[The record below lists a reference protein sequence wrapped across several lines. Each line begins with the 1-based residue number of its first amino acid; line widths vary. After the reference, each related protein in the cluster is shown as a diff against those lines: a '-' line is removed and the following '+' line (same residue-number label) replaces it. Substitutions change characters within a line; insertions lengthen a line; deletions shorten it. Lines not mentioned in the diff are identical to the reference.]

1 MEDLKAKIFD
11 VLYGRWRSQIL
22 YAGVKLGIFDAVTDT
37 PEPAAGVAAKLGL
50 DPVLTYRLMRALG
63 SLEFLQENASHHF
76 TLTAVGKLL
85 RCDNPATVRGT
96 VLLAEGPTHYALWKH
111 LPAMVRDG
119 RQNAFVREFGQTA
132 FGHAALDAE
141 YRVTFNEGM
150 SSYSV
155 TQTGWL
161 LEALSGYDF
170 SKIDH
175 LCDIGGGHGH
185 MLCSLLARYR
195 HLRGTVLDLP
205 SVFEDRSS
213 LWAEKMN
220 VTDRCRYVG
229 GDMFKEVPRADAY
242 MMKMILHDWND
253 EECLQILYNIHR
265 AAAPGGRIFIV
276 EHVIPDSGAPHFAK
290 LFDIHM
296 MCWGT
301 GRERTGQE
309 YSILLEGAGWRYV
322 RTWYPPGRMMG
333 AVEGA
338 KS

>member
-1 MEDLKAKIFD
+1 
-11 VLYGRWRSQIL
+11 
-22 YAGVKLGIFDAVTDT
+22 
-37 PEPAAGVAAKLGL
+37 VAARLGL

-63 SLEFLQENASHHF
+63 SLDFLQENASHHF

-85 RCDNPATVRGT
+85 RRDHPATVRGM

-119 RQNAFVREFGQTA
+119 RQNAFLREFGQTA
-132 FGHAALDAE
+132 FEYAALDAE
-141 YRVTFNEGM
+141 YGATFNEGM

-161 LEALSGYDF
+161 LDALTGYEF

-175 LCDIGGGHGH
+175 LCDVGGGHGH

-195 HLRGTVLDLP
+195 HLTGTVLDLP
-205 SVFEDRSS
+205 SVFEDRSR

-220 VTDRCRYVG
+220 VADRCRFVG
-229 GDMFKEVPRADAY
+229 GDMFKNVPPADAY

-253 EECLQILYNIHR
+253 EECLQILHNIHR
-265 AAAPGGRIFIV
+265 SAAPGGRIFIV
-276 EHVIPDSGAPHFAK
+276 EHVIPDPETPHFSK

-301 GRERTGQE
+301 GRERTVQE
-309 YSILLEGAGWRYV
+309 YSTLLEGAGWRYV
-322 RTWYPPGRMMG
+322 KTWYPTGRMMG
-333 AVEGA
+333 AVEGV
-338 KS
+338 KP